1 MVDGPIPQRVGWQG
15 KRHLDHSI
23 PIAWHTRYPVVEEA
37 DVECELEPPEKM
49 MQRIRE
55 VTRMGWLKR
64 LLGTPDAPGHAT
76 DLTRPARQGSSAG
89 QPYVPAPP
97 EQPVDPSWT
106 VTAPTLRPE
115 GHLRVVGES
124 YRQDGLRRV
133 LAGVGPHRL
142 VMAQLVR
149 DRTNP
154 HHGGAVAV
162 FVGTDHVGYISRN
175 DLGYEGYE
183 GQSLY
188 KALARLNERGSPAT
202 CWARVNGGT
211 PGKPSIG
218 ISLFTGGYERPDKP
232 YPFPV
237 TVPPDS
243 FATVLG
249 VETHQ
254 DLLAG
259 LLNRQDEA
267 TLSARLTV
275 VEINPARPKAGGPVL
290 LTAINGVIVGGLS
303 PKESAARIPIVNELE
318 SLGFEAHA
326 LARLR
331 RSTGQRAGVICSVST
346 LVLDR

>member
-1 MVDGPIPQRVGWQG
+1 
-15 KRHLDHSI
+15 
-23 PIAWHTRYPVVEEA
+23 
-37 DVECELEPPEKM
+37 
-49 MQRIRE
+49 
-55 VTRMGWLKR
+55 MGWLRK
-64 LLGTPDAPGHAT
+64 LLGTPDAPGHTT
-76 DLTRPARQGSSAG
+76 DLTRPPRQGSPVD
-89 QPYVPAPP
+89 QPYIPAPP

-106 VTAPTLRPE
+106 ATAPTLRAE
-115 GHLRVVGES
+115 GYLRVVGES
-124 YRQDGLRRV
+124 YRQDALRRV

-142 VMAQLVR
+142 VLAQLVR

-188 KALARLNERGSPAT
+188 KALARLAERGLSAT

-211 PGKPSIG
+211 PNKPSIG

-243 FATVLG
+243 TATVLG
-249 VETHQ
+249 VEAHQ
-254 DLLAG
+254 DLLTR
-259 LLNRQDEA
+259 LLNRREEA
-267 TLSARLTV
+267 ILSARLTV
-275 VEINPARPKAGGPVL
+275 AEVNPARPTTGGPVL
-290 LTAINGVIVGGLS
+290 LAAINGVTVGGLS

-318 SLGFEAHA
+318 SLGCEAHA

-331 RSTGQRAGVICSVST
+331 RSTGQRGGVICSVST

>member
-1 MVDGPIPQRVGWQG
+1 
-15 KRHLDHSI
+15 
-23 PIAWHTRYPVVEEA
+23 
-37 DVECELEPPEKM
+37 
-49 MQRIRE
+49 
-55 VTRMGWLKR
+55 MGWLRK
-64 LLGTPDAPGHAT
+64 LLGTPEAPGHT
-76 DLTRPARQGSSAG
+76 PDLTRPPRQSRPAG
-89 QPYVPAPP
+89 QPHVPAPP
-97 EQPVDPSWT
+97 KQPVDPAWT
-106 VTAPTLRPE
+106 ATTPTLRPE
-115 GHLRVVGES
+115 GYLRVVGES
-124 YRQDGLRRV
+124 YRQDALRRV

-142 VMAQLVR
+142 VLAQLVR

-162 FVGTDHVGYISRN
+162 FVGTDHVGYISRD
-175 DLGYEGYE
+175 DLGYE

-188 KALARLNERGSPAT
+188 KALARLAAGGSPAT

-211 PGKPSIG
+211 PDKSSIG

-249 VETHQ
+249 VEAHQ

-259 LLNRQDEA
+259 LLNRREEA
-267 TLSARLTV
+267 ILSARLMV
-275 VEINPARPKAGGPVL
+275 AEVNPARPKAGGPVL
-290 LTAINGVIVGGLS
+290 LAGINGVTVGGLS

-318 SLGFEAHA
+318 SLGCEAHA

-331 RSTGQRAGVICSVST
+331 RSTGQRGGVICAVST